1 METRVVEGERVRAE
15 VKRDHIMQL
24 KRRFRAKKVWIV
36 GVSGGLRGQGKKGG
50 RGDVQRGSG
59 VRSVCSES
67 PDLGLRR

>member
-36 GVSGGLRGQGKKGG
+36 GVSGG
-50 RGDVQRGSG
+50 
-59 VRSVCSES
+59 
-67 PDLGLRR
+67 